1 MKVSLARTS
10 LVNEPGK
17 CGKTIAVVY
26 ELTKRTQEKLFADWA
41 QQYKAFFVPN
51 QVQVSASIFGNSS
64 VRVGTQ
70 GLFRLYLKTFVPPF
84 LPTRLTALGS
94 PRMAKY
100 GSCCSGL
107 WATDQFYCSFLLRHN
122 LLRLLPHIQIPFP

>member
-64 VRVGTQ
+64 VRVENPGALSPVLENFRRALSPDPTDCPWVSED
-70 GLFRLYLKTFVPPF
+70 GNNRARLY
-84 LPTRLTALGS
+84 
-94 PRMAKY
+94 
-100 GSCCSGL
+100 
-107 WATDQFYCSFLLRHN
+107 
-122 LLRLLPHIQIPFP
+122 